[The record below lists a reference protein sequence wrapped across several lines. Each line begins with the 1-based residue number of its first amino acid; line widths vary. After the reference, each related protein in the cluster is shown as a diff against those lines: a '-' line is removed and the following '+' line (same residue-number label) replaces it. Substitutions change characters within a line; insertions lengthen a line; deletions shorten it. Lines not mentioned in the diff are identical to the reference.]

1 MNKLTNFRNE
11 FNRYPTTY
19 ILATITFGVWMTQLL
34 RYGAHSQNP
43 INLFHSGAL
52 FGPDIIAHPIHLW
65 RLVTPIFVHIGWEH
79 FLLNFFTL
87 VFIGRQIEGAFG
99 SQRFF
104 MIYLLSGIYGNIVI
118 FFLEPFSLSAGA
130 STSLFGVFSA
140 MAMIGYLT
148 KNSSFLEIGKQFA
161 VLVLANLVI
170 NLFQTDVSISG
181 HIGGAIGGILL
192 AAPFAPRIVAH
203 RISKI
208 RKIIFFTI
216 FIVSAV
222 LLIWFGLH
230 HSFNTLY

>member
-1 MNKLTNFRNE
+1 MTKMTNFRKE
-11 FNRYPTTY
+11 FNLYPTTY
-19 ILATITFGVWMTQLL
+19 ILAIITFGVWMSQLV
-34 RYGAHSQNP
+34 RYGSQSENP

-52 FGPDIIAHPIHLW
+52 FGPDIISNPTHLW

-87 VFIGRQIEGAFG
+87 VFIGRQVEGAFG

-118 FFLEPFSLSAGA
+118 FFLEPFSISAGA

-140 MAMIGYLT
+140 MAMIGYMT
-148 KNSSFLEIGKQFA
+148 KNDSFLEIGKQFA

-203 RISKI
+203 RISKL

-222 LLIWFGLH
+222 LLVWSGLH